1 MHHSEK
7 SLIQLLNEADIE
19 LIYTPL
25 DKYPYKQ
32 LDFLEHKGKR
42 IARPNHDR
50 CYDVVLR
57 EFGIDL
63 TTFND

>member
-1 MHHSEK
+1 MGHEEK
-7 SLIQLLNEADIE
+7 TLIQLLDEAGIKR
-19 LIYTPL
+19 IYKNL
-25 DKYPYKQ
+25 DKYPWKEIE
-32 LDFLEHKGKR
+32 FLEHKGKR
-42 IARPNHDR
+42 ISRPNHDR